1 MGRGVRAR
9 RRGIFRLLFPA
20 MSESLQPPQT
30 RLVLLL
36 AILNS
41 RAVLP
46 GAPPEMQPGIRAA
59 RRLRDLLVAVLL
71 VSFLHAIWAQFIA
84 GTELP
89 LQPVAL
95 RGGVEREKASVTLQ
109 LTPDMNPVQLLFRR
123 RTDLRHSLDYSF
135 KVRDPA
141 GQVIETEFT
150 GDYGIK
156 DPPAES
162 SARTTSMGVFDVPA
176 AGDYVVEIEVVQ
188 RDAPTAIHDAAVGV
202 RRDAAESHFLL
213 TLLLWPF
220 AAWMAVKW
228 WQRKHGWVWDA
239 LLSGDTAAPA
249 EADEVEVV
257 QRDAPTV
264 IQDPAVGVRRDAAGS
279 HLLLTLLLW
288 PFAPKS
294 SPVAPAPA
302 ALARVEEGTLLDR
315 IRTRAVFEGWS
326 LLLTA
331 AQVPLVGAYTMLGLI
346 AVLGA
351 MGGVSPASLDALMQ
365 SPVTARV
372 AKWFFPQE
380 HYEGFAAL
388 WAMGQAGGVLV
399 LGFHLLLMPI
409 RFLRSRPRRR
419 TYGQKL
425 KLLIKTSV
433 IGAVLAGG
441 VFLVTGRDF
450 GEALK
455 GVTIY
460 GILLA
465 VLFVPSAVLLAVTTK
480 LEEIMDATYP
490 PDDSPAN

>member
-1 MGRGVRAR
+1 
-9 RRGIFRLLFPA
+9 
-20 MSESLQPPQT
+20 
-30 RLVLLL
+30 
-36 AILNS
+36 
-41 RAVLP
+41 
-46 GAPPEMQPGIRAA
+46 MQPGIRAA

-95 RGGVEREKASVTLQ
+95 RGGVEREKASVTLP

-123 RTDLRHSLDYSF
+123 RTDLRHSLDYRF
-135 KVRDPA
+135 AVRDPA
-141 GQVIETEFT
+141 GQVIETDFT
-150 GDYGIK
+150 GDYGVK

-162 SARTTSMGVFDVPA
+162 SARTTRMGVFDVPA

-220 AAWMAVKW
+220 AAWLAAKW
-228 WQRKHGWVWDA
+228 WRREHGWVWDA
-239 LLSGDTAAPA
+239 LLSGATAAPT
-249 EADEVEVV
+249 EADAV
-257 QRDAPTV
+257 P
-264 IQDPAVGVRRDAAGS
+264 PAWGRSRLRLRGALEPA
-279 HLLLTLLLW
+279 
-288 PFAPKS
+288 S
-294 SPVAPAPA
+294 SPPEFPPVAPAPVA
-302 ALARVEEGTLLDR
+302 AARVEEGTLLDR
-315 IRTRAVFEGWS
+315 IKTRVVFEGWA

-351 MGGVSPASLDALMQ
+351 LGGASPASLDALMQ

-388 WAMGQAGGVLV
+388 WAMGQAGGVVV
-399 LGFHLLLMPI
+399 LGLHLLLIPI
-409 RFLRSRPRRR
+409 RLLRSRPRRR

-433 IGAVLAGG
+433 IGAVLAGA

-450 GEALK
+450 GDALK
-455 GVTIY
+455 GFTIY
-460 GILLA
+460 GLLLA

-480 LEEIMDATYP
+480 LEEIIDATYP
-490 PDDSPAN
+490 PDDPPAG